1 MKPLTLGVEEEFLVV
16 DVETGALVPRSH
28 QLLPEARTVLGEEVA
43 PELNL
48 CQIEV
53 GTPVCTTL
61 DEVREHLTR
70 LRTGLHQAG
79 EQLGVAA
86 AATATHPFSW
96 WQHQQVDLSNERY
109 SRMDNT
115 YQIVA
120 REQVICGCHV
130 HVGLGDGDLSVAVMN
145 RVRPWLPV
153 LLALSANSPFWQGI
167 DTGYASYRLQVWQR
181 WPTSGMP
188 PDLGGRREYDELV
201 RELQA
206 IEAVEDA
213 TFLYW
218 YVRPS
223 ARFPTLEF
231 RVCDVCLDVE
241 HTVAIA
247 GLIRALAATTAE
259 EVVAGR
265 LAVLPKRE
273 VMEAAVWRAA
283 RYGLEGLLVSPLT
296 WTPQPAPVVVDELL
310 DHVSEALEAHGDAE
324 TVRAAVQDLVGGGN
338 GATLQRR
345 AFRRRGDGREVVA
358 EVLGRTVP
366 PLAGAG
372 RSVGKPFA

>member
-1 MKPLTLGVEEEFLVV
+1 MKPMTLGVEEEFLVV
-16 DVETGALVPRSH
+16 DAATGALVPRSH
-28 QLLPEARTVLGEEVA
+28 QLLPRARDVLGEEVA

-53 GTPVCTTL
+53 GTPVCQSL
-61 DEVREHLTR
+61 DEVRDHLIR
-70 LRTGLHQAG
+70 LRVGLHDSG
-79 EQLGVAA
+79 ERLGVAV

-109 SRMDNT
+109 SRMDDT

-130 HVGLGDGDLSVAVMN
+130 HVGVGDGDLAIGVMN

-153 LLALSANSPFWQGI
+153 LLALSANSPFWQGL
-167 DTGYASYRLQVWQR
+167 DTGYSSYRLQVWQR

-188 PDLGGRREYDELV
+188 PELQSRHEYDELV

-206 IEAVEDA
+206 IDAVEDA

-218 YVRPS
+218 YARPS

-241 HTVAIA
+241 HTVTVA
-247 GLIRALAATTAE
+247 GIIRALAWTKCQ
-259 EVVAGR
+259 EVVEAR
-265 LAVLPKRE
+265 LAIMPPRE

-283 RYGLEGLLVSPLT
+283 RYGLEGSLVSPRT
-296 WTPQPAPVVVDELL
+296 WKPEPAMDVVDQLL
-310 DHVSEALEAHGDAE
+310 DHVRPALEAHGDWDRVSE
-324 TVRAAVQDLVGGGN
+324 GVQDLVGRGN
-338 GATLQRR
+338 GATIQRR
-345 AFRRRGDGREVVA
+345 AFRRRGDGREVVGEILDRTMPA
-358 EVLGRTVP
+358 VLP
-366 PLAGAG
+366 PVA
-372 RSVGKPFA
+372 